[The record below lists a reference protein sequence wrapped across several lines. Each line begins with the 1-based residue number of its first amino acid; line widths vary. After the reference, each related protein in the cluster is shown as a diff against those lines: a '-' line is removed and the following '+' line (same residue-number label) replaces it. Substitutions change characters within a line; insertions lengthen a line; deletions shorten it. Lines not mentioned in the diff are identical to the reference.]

1 MYLTYIDGIR
11 AFAILSIFIYHLNP
25 QILPG
30 GFAGVDVFFVIS
42 GYLVSLSLDKYKDIS
57 LPDILARFYSGRI
70 KRIFPALLFCL
81 LITILLTI
89 LFIPDSYL
97 SSTHVKTAFY
107 SFFGVSNIFLASGHS
122 DYFGPTAEFNPFTH
136 TWALGVEEQ
145 FYFVFPFIF
154 FFWRL
159 GRHVYKKLSAFAF
172 SLLFLISLGISCYY
186 SQVNQMYG
194 YYLITSR
201 FWELAAGILLYQFM
215 KSRYEFFLKPYYK
228 QFVVLSW
235 LAFFCILISFV
246 ISDANS
252 FPFPWG
258 LLSVGGTFL
267 LLLSFHY
274 TQSGFIYKIH
284 NNLIAVTIGKMSY
297 SIYLWHWPVIILFK
311 WTVGIDGPIQIA
323 SVITIT
329 FLLSFFSYNFIER
342 FFLNSATIQRFPRYA
357 VIACGLATVLFSS
370 CVGHC
375 LFNKREVFTFSIT
388 KNRQLWYS
396 EWYAVNEKA
405 PDRKPHVAHNA
416 FNGGDKISLN
426 NLRASDNGA
435 NVFVLGD
442 SHAVAYIALMKKF
455 VSETGQSA
463 VIYWMPGCGDT
474 FNITPENM
482 QSGCKEFLGS
492 SLSDIGSQAKP
503 GDVLFLVSLKLN
515 RFTDQWENLDVN
527 GQKHRMSSKEAREA
541 RKKTV
546 AVNLEMFR
554 PLADKGVRV
563 VFEAPKPIFKSPIF
577 RCTEWFNKSNPVC
590 KAGLEVD
597 RNELLSYRQP
607 VMDTIEKVSKAL
619 PNSSIFDPFTTL
631 CPGKVCMAIVEGK
644 PLFFDGD
651 HLSAHGNLILLDD
664 FINLVNGKK

>member
-1 MYLTYIDGIR
+1 MYLTYIDGVR
-11 AFAILSIFIYHLNP
+11 AFAILSIFVYHLNP
-25 QILPG
+25 HMLPG

-42 GYLVSLSLDKYKDIS
+42 GYLVSLSLDKYKDIN
-57 LPDILARFYSGRI
+57 LPGILARFYSGRI

-81 LITILLTI
+81 LITILLTV

-145 FYFVFPFIF
+145 FYLVFPFIF
-154 FFWRL
+154 FFWRI
-159 GRHVYKKLSAFAF
+159 GRHVYKKLSDAAFF
-172 SLLFLISLGISCYY
+172 LLFLISLGISSYY
-186 SQVNQMYG
+186 TQVNQMYG

-201 FWELAAGILLYQFM
+201 FWELAAGILLYQFLES
-215 KSRYEFFLKPYYK
+215 KYEFFLKPYYK

-246 ISDANS
+246 ISDKNN

-258 LLSVGGTFL
+258 LLSVFGTFL

-274 TQSGFIYKIH
+274 TQSGFIYRIH

-311 WTVGIDGPIQIA
+311 WTVGIDGPIKVA
-323 SVITIT
+323 SVVIIT
-329 FLLSFFSYNFIER
+329 LLMSCFSYYFIEN
-342 FFLNSATIQRFPRYA
+342 FFLKSATVQRFPRNA
-357 VIACGLATVLFSS
+357 VIACGVAAVLFSS
-370 CVGHC
+370 YFGHC
-375 LFNKREVFTFSIT
+375 LFNKREKFTFSIM
-388 KNRQLWYS
+388 KNRLLWYPDS
-396 EWYAVNEKA
+396 YAVNEKTS
-405 PDRKPHVAHNA
+405 DRQPHVAHNV
-416 FNGGDKISLN
+416 FNGGDKISIN
-426 NLRASDNGA
+426 NARVSDNRS
-435 NVFVLGD
+435 NVFLLGD
-442 SHAVAYIALMKKF
+442 SHAWAYTTLIKKF

-463 VIYWMPGCGDT
+463 VIYWMSGCGDT

-482 QSGCKEFLGS
+482 PPVCKEFLRY
-492 SLSDIGSQAKP
+492 SLSEIGSQAKQ

-515 RFTDQWENLDVN
+515 RFTQQWENFDVN
-527 GQKHRMSSKEAREA
+527 EQKRRMSSKEVVEA

-546 AVNLEMFR
+546 SANIEMFR

-563 VFEAPKPIFKSPIF
+563 VFEAPKPIFKSPPF
-577 RCTEWFNKSNPVC
+577 RCASWFNKSNPVC
-590 KAGLEVD
+590 KPGLVVD
-597 RNELLSYRQP
+597 RNELLLYRQP
-607 VMDTIEKVSKAL
+607 VMDLIEKVTEAL

-631 CPGKVCMAIVEGK
+631 CPGTVCTAIVDGK

-651 HLSAHGNLILLDD
+651 HLSAYGNLILFDD
-664 FINLVNGKK
+664 FVNLVNGKI